1 MDRFIKEY
9 LHSKMDNSLL
19 GKRGFFADTI
29 DDMKAI
35 VNHNKIGVYEKLV
48 ECFDNCDKPFKP
60 FFPLGHNKS
69 FKLFYY
75 DPYIDLKA
83 GIDYFGKTLEVNLD
97 GVWTEVTDLESFFTK
112 YPNPYPPEQYMTE
125 LNRRIVTHRELT
137 KWLATGHGQVRSSLG
152 DNPKMYVV
160 SLGYSEELDDKPVE
174 DILVRTWDDV
184 AWHLPTASYLG
195 LDK

>member
-1 MDRFIKEY
+1 M
-9 LHSKMDNSLL
+9 
-19 GKRGFFADTI
+19 
-29 DDMKAI
+29 
-35 VNHNKIGVYEKLV
+35 
-48 ECFDNCDKPFKP
+48 
-60 FFPLGHNKS
+60 NKS

-75 DPYIDLKA
+75 DPYYNLKIA
-83 GIDYFGKTLEVNLD
+83 VEKNGKTLEVNLD
-97 GVWTEVTDLESFFTK
+97 GVWTEVTDLESFFTC
-112 YPNPYPPEQYMTE
+112 YPNPYPPEQYRTE

-137 KWLATGHGQVRSSLG
+137 KWLSTGHGQVRSSLG

-174 DILVRTWDDV
+174 NVLVRSWDDV